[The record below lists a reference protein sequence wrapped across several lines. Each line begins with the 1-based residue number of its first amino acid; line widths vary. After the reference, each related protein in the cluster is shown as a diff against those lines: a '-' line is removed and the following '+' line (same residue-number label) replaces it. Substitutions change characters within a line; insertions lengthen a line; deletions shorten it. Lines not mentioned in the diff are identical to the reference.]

1 MKINFTTINK
11 KDCTTDLQKKLW
23 NGAEEFAK
31 TNVMKKLESAAKYLG
46 DLQISIIID
55 MGKGIPSVIQNDLT
69 EEQFITAQRALHA
82 KL

>member
-31 TNVMKKLESAAKYLG
+31 SNVMKKLESVAKYLG
-46 DLQISIIID
+46 DHQINIIID
-55 MGKGIPSVIQNDLT
+55 MGKGVPSIMKNDLT
-69 EEQFITAQRALHA
+69 DEQFITAQRALHA